1 MALSTHDE
9 LVESIINWSHRRD
22 LDALVP
28 DFILLTEDEIYNNQR
43 ETLKLKQLEKTS
55 TASLTTT
62 SRFLA
67 LPDGFSAMRSSRLDI
82 VNEVGFIQYR
92 TPDQLKRFDKEGQ
105 PWFYTII
112 GTQFEFDRV
121 PDETYTI
128 EIQYY
133 GKDLALTVSNQTNE
147 VLTNHPTIY
156 LYGALHQLFLHAVDI
171 EEATK
176 YANKFI
182 DVIVGANKTDKENRY
197 GPAPVMRVEGSTP

>member
-1 MALSTHDE
+1 MALSTYDE
-9 LVESIINWSHRRD
+9 LVDSIIDWSHRKD
-22 LDALVP
+22 IDSLVP
-28 DFILLTEDEIYNNQR
+28 DFILLAETEIYNNQQ

-67 LPDGFSAMRSSRLDI
+67 LPDGHSSMRSSRLDI

-105 PWFYTII
+105 PCFYTII

-121 PDETYTI
+121 PDEAYTI

-133 GKDLALTVSNQTNE
+133 SKDLALTEANQTND

-156 LYGALHQLFLHAVDI
+156 LYGALHQVFVYAVDV

-176 YANKFI
+176 YQSKFI
-182 DVIVGANKTDKENRY
+182 AAIVGANKTDKENRY
-197 GPAPVMRVEGSTP
+197 GPAPVMSVEGPKP

>member
-9 LVESIINWSHRRD
+9 LVDSIINWSHRKD
-22 LDALVP
+22 IDSLVS
-28 DFILLTEDEIYNNQR
+28 DFILLAEVEIYNNQQ
-43 ETLKLKQLEKTS
+43 ETLKLKQLERTS

-67 LPDGFSAMRSSRLDI
+67 LPDGFTSMRSSRLDI

-105 PWFYTII
+105 PCFYTII

-121 PDETYTI
+121 ANEAFTI

-133 GKDLALTVSNQTNE
+133 GKDVALTSTNQTND

-156 LYGALHQLFLHAVDI
+156 LYGALHQLFIFAVDI

-176 YANKFI
+176 YQSKFI
-182 DVIVGANKTDKENRY
+182 AAIVGANKTDKENRY
-197 GPAPVMRVEGSTP
+197 GPAPVMKVEGSTP